1 MMNSETEELLDGL
14 SKLGCGVQKNEG
26 AVFVSLPDE
35 FAEFVFDHQGEWL
48 FVGTTMLAPEEFAD
62 SQFTGRLD
70 RFLLELQ
77 DRSLGCHFS
86 YDRNGFLVI
95 GTEIHK
101 SLVSPKQVLQT
112 MDQIA
117 FIIEACISFC
127 DQVLETGQI
136 PSDADMDLAFGTN
149 AQLH

>member
-1 MMNSETEELLDGL
+1 MKNETDELLDGL
-14 SKLGCGVQKNEG
+14 SALGCGVQKNDG

-35 FAEFVFDHQGEWL
+35 FAEFVFDQQAEWL
-48 FVGTTMLAPEEFAD
+48 YIGTTLLTPEEFAD

-86 YDRNGFLVI
+86 YDRNGYLMI
-95 GTEIHK
+95 GTEIQQ
-101 SLVSPKQVLQT
+101 SLVSPRQVLHA

-117 FIIEACISFC
+117 FVIEACISFC
-127 DQVLETGQI
+127 DHVLETGLI
-136 PSDADMDLAFGTN
+136 PTDADMDLAFGTN
-149 AQLH
+149 ARLH